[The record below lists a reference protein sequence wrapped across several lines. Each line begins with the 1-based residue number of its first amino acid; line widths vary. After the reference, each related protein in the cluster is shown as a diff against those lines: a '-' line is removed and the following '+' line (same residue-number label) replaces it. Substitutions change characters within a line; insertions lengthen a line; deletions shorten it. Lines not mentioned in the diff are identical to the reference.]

1 MLNKKSDD
9 EGGDEEDEEV
19 KGGWLGYK
27 DVDQLP
33 LSLSLFHPP
42 LVQRSMQS
50 LCFLPRTA
58 PPQETFTEEGGRV
71 IAANCF
77 SALSLSSRKKRAVA
91 KKNMPP
97 RTMTKGQS
105 MRA

>member
-27 DVDQLP
+27 DVDRSAAP
-33 LSLSLFHPP
+33 LSLSLSSS

-58 PPQETFTEEGGRV
+58 PPQETWRD
-71 IAANCF
+71 I
-77 SALSLSSRKKRAVA
+77 KKERE
-91 KKNMPP
+91 
-97 RTMTKGQS
+97 
-105 MRA
+105 